1 MTASDLDQYQFAAEI
16 AWRQTAEK
24 FGEGSLVAI
33 FSSPEWSQLFDRL
46 AARYAPGHPA
56 GDYRRAALLLRKQ
69 QAHLAAEA
77 KEYHYVFR
85 TREFESPRK
94 LTQRNVK
101 PYHGQEGVYLL
112 LGAKRAPLYVGE
124 TLDLGA
130 RLACHLAAPG
140 SKKGVESFA
149 VILQS
154 QLPSSAYRAPL
165 KVDLV
170 RRYQPAWNC

>member
-1 MTASDLDQYQFAAEI
+1 HSECEGAGLLGNPAIWNRELLNLRKQGKLPKQTAKQPTPVAASDLDQYQFAAEI
-16 AWRQTAEK
+16 AWRLTAEK

-69 QAHLAAEA
+69 QTNLAAEA

-94 LTQRNVK
+94 LTQRNV
-101 PYHGQEGVYLL
+101 
-112 LGAKRAPLYVGE
+112 
-124 TLDLGA
+124 
-130 RLACHLAAPG
+130 
-140 SKKGVESFA
+140 
-149 VILQS
+149 
-154 QLPSSAYRAPL
+154 
-165 KVDLV
+165 
-170 RRYQPAWNC
+170 